1 MNGCKILPTFAV
13 TIDFILKKSFTDF
26 MTQKDYSG
34 LKTLMEKKVPFN
46 EHLKM
51 SVDVIREGFCIVRVP
66 WQDHLTGD
74 TNRPAVHGG
83 VLATLLDA
91 AGGVAGWS
99 LLENKNDR
107 ISTVDL
113 RVDYLRPGPAKDM
126 LCEAQVVRM
135 GNKVCVVKME
145 IYSDG
150 DDKEN
155 IGPIATGQAVFNVA
169 KNIR

>member
-1 MNGCKILPTFAV
+1 
-13 TIDFILKKSFTDF
+13 
-26 MTQKDYSG
+26 MTTKDYSG
-34 LKTLMEKKVPFN
+34 LKNLMEKKVPFN

-51 SVDVIREGFCIVRVP
+51 SVEAIREGFCLVRIP
-66 WQDHLTGD
+66 WQAHLTGD

-99 LLENKNDR
+99 LLENENDR
-107 ISTVDL
+107 LSTVDL

-145 IYSDG
+145 IYSEG
-150 DDKEN
+150 DDKSS
-155 IGPIATGQAVFNVA
+155 IGPIATGQGVFNVA
-169 KNIR
+169 KNIS